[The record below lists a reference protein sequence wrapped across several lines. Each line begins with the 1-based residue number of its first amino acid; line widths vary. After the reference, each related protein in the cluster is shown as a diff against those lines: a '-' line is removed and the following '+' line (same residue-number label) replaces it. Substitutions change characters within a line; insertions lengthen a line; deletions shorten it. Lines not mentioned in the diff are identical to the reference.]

1 MDSRDGFVLMD
12 FLKKF
17 VAGWK
22 RVAICMVIGGLCGM
36 GASKLLTPIYE
47 TRAVV
52 AVTID
57 YSRTGALSDI
67 QEDQAMR
74 GLGSVIDS
82 TQVREQVLLDA
93 QAEGISVDQTSL
105 AENFTLEREDFRWF
119 LRVRDTDS
127 IRAATLANLWAED
140 AVKVLDSAMEHAIVA
155 DHYQQYL
162 DTLDYC
168 LQRQAP
174 EGMSS
179 EPCAALDFE
188 FLSTEI
194 EKTASAIRDEQTMSF
209 GLMPA
214 LQFFLAEEAPLN
226 TAAVLGTCSIL
237 IFSGAVIGFLVAAL
251 IPNKE
256 KE

>member
-1 MDSRDGFVLMD
+1 MNSTDGFVLMD
-12 FLKKF
+12 FLKKLLS
-17 VAGWK
+17 GWK
-22 RVAICMVIGGLCGM
+22 HVAIFMVIGGLCGM

-47 TRAVV
+47 TRAVI

-57 YSRTGALSDI
+57 YTRTGALSDI

-82 TQVREQVLLDA
+82 TVVREQVMLDA
-93 QAEGISVDQTSL
+93 EQAGITIDQTTMT
-105 AENFTLEREDFRWF
+105 ENFTLEREDFRWF
-119 LRVRDTDS
+119 LRVRDTDAL
-127 IRAATLANLWAED
+127 RATTLANLWAQE
-140 AVKVLDSAMEHAIVA
+140 AMNVLDSAMEHAIVVG
-155 DHYQQYL
+155 HYQQYL

-179 EPCAALDFE
+179 EPCADLDFE
-188 FLSTEI
+188 FLSAEI
-194 EKTASAIRDEQTMSF
+194 EKTSSAIRDEQTMSF

-226 TAAVLGTCSIL
+226 TVAVLGTRSIL
-237 IFSGAVIGFLVAAL
+237 IFSGAALGFLVAVL